1 MADTTEDLELAE
13 LRALIEKKEMYGWAD
28 DGPAFIKRRNLIQKK
43 YLNEAKKST
52 KKTVDDEKVTDEK
65 SDGPKFSEW
74 ATVATVKAKDFD
86 SA

>member
-1 MADTTEDLELAE
+1 MLVYTRIA
-13 LRALIEKKEMYGWAD
+13 
-28 DGPAFIKRRNLIQKK
+28 RR
-43 YLNEAKKST
+43 AKKST
-52 KKTVDDEKVTDEK
+52 KMTVDDEKVTDEK

>member
-1 MADTTEDLELAE
+1 MRSSVLS
-13 LRALIEKKEMYGWAD
+13 LRRRRCTARWAD